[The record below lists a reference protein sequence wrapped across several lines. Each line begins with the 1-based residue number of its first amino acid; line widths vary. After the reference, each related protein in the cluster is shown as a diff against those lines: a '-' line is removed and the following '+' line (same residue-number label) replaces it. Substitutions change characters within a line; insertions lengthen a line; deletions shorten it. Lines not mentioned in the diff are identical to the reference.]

1 MNPILANRRKTRI
14 EGVARKNIRRHERI
28 ACAQSILLAWTSAD
42 GSDRYARGKCRDIS
56 PAGLRVETADTIPS
70 QSYVNLR
77 IEKWDLVCSARVR
90 YSRRGKAANVIGLEL
105 NQQVRRQILDSL
117 RETPSGS

>member
-1 MNPILANRRKTRI
+1 VPLILTNRGKTRI
-14 EGVARKNIRRHERI
+14 EGMARKDIRRHERI
-28 ACAQSILLAWTSAD
+28 ACTQPILLSWTGA
-42 GSDRYARGKCRDIS
+42 GGADRYARGKCRDIS
-56 PAGLRVETADTIPS
+56 LAGLRVEMDDTIPA

-77 IEKWDLVCSARVR
+77 IEKWDLVGSARVR

-105 NQQVRRQILDSL
+105 NQEVCRQILDSL

>member
-1 MNPILANRRKTRI
+1 M
-14 EGVARKNIRRHERI
+14 ARKDIRRHERI
-28 ACAQSILLAWTSAD
+28 ACTQPILLAWTSAD

-56 PAGLRVETADTIPS
+56 SAGLRVETADTIPT

-77 IEKWDLVCSARVR
+77 IDKLDLAGSARVR
-90 YSRRGKAANVIGLEL
+90 YTRRGKAGNVIGLEL
-105 NQQVRRQILDSL
+105 NQEVRRQILDSL

>member
-1 MNPILANRRKTRI
+1 MPRKD
-14 EGVARKNIRRHERI
+14 IRRHQRI
-28 ACAQSILLAWTSAD
+28 ACTQPILLAWTSAD

-56 PAGLRVETADTIPS
+56 PAGLRVETDDTIPS

-77 IEKWDLVCSARVR
+77 IDKWDLAGSARVR
-90 YSRRGKAANVIGLEL
+90 YSRRGKAANIIGLEL
-105 NQQVRRQILDSL
+105 NQEVRRQILDSL